1 MMLLQMT
8 ADNPKKM
15 EGTRE
20 ANSKVLK
27 ASSIYFII
35 LLRAGPSW
43 ADVTVTTSYTVSK
56 NTTPHLA

>member
-15 EGTRE
+15 EGIWE

-35 LLRAGPSW
+35 LLRAGLSW

-56 NTTPHLA
+56 NTTLHLA